1 MSTIKW
7 TDDLEQA
14 LRQARQNGKLVL
26 LDFFSP
32 T

>member
-1 MSTIKW
+1 MSEINW
-7 TDDLEQA
+7 MHDLEQA
-14 LRQARQNGKLVL
+14 FRQAHQNGKLVL